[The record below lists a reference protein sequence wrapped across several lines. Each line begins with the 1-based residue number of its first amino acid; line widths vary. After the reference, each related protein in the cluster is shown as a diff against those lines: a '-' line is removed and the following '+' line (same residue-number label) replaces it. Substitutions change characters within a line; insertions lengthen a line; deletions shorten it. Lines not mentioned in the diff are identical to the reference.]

1 MVTLDQDKS
10 LKECTERKCSGN
22 QTRLGGPGPVQ
33 EMDNYLKHLN
43 HWPEE
48 AKAARK
54 VGLHASCY
62 QENSGQG
69 MKSGWSGA
77 NVHEMNKVGWD

>member
-1 MVTLDQDKS
+1 MVTLDKDKS

-54 VGLHASCY
+54 VGQHASCS

-69 MKSGWSGA
+69 MKPGWSGA
-77 NVHEMNKVGWD
+77 NLHEMYKVGWD